1 MKNVK
6 NKNNSLTS
14 KFMNIASYLNNNIQ
28 VMNQSKIFAG
38 LMIIILNI
46 ASKFVTI
53 QLPKTVESYLK
64 FTFSRD
70 LLVFAI
76 AWMGTRDIY
85 VALGIVILF
94 IFVVDYL
101 CNEKSRFCILPENF
115 VDKHVEQLDEINNS
129 ITSQDLQN
137 IKNLAKKIEKEFE
150 NVEDIPTEQKNS
162 LPDPYMG
169 FQNTN
174 IV

>member
-1 MKNVK
+1 
-6 NKNNSLTS
+6 
-14 KFMNIASYLNNNIQ
+14 
-28 VMNQSKIFAG
+28 MNQSKIFAG

-85 VALGIVILF
+85 IALGIVFLF
-94 IFVVDYL
+94 IFVIDFL
-101 CNEKSRFCILPENF
+101 CNEKSMFCILPENF
-115 VDKHVEQLDEINNS
+115 VDLHVEKLDEMNNS
-129 ITSQDLQN
+129 ITAQDLQN
-137 IKNLAKKIEKEFE
+137 IKNLAKKIENEFQ
-150 NVEDIPTEQKNS
+150 PTESMDTEEKEEKNK
-162 LPDPYMG
+162 LPDPYMNFSG
-169 FQNTN
+169 NV
-174 IV
+174 IM

>member
-1 MKNVK
+1 MVKK
-6 NKNNSLTS
+6 NKKNSLTA
-14 KFMNIASYLNNNIQ
+14 KFMNIASYLNDNVQ
-28 VMNQSKIFAG
+28 VLNQSKIFAG

-85 VALGIVILF
+85 VALGIVLCF
-94 IFVVDYL
+94 IFIVDFL
-101 CNEKSRFCILPENF
+101 CNEKSQFCILPEKF
-115 VDKHVEQLDEINNS
+115 IDKHVEQLEEMNNS
-129 ITSQDLQN
+129 ITPQDLQN
-137 IKNLAKKIEKEFE
+137 IKNLAKKIEKDFE
-150 NVEDIPTEQKNS
+150 NVAENDTINQNN
-162 LPDPYMG
+162 LPNPHIT
-169 FQNTN
+169 FQ
-174 IV
+174 

>member
-1 MKNVK
+1 
-6 NKNNSLTS
+6 
-14 KFMNIASYLNNNIQ
+14 MNIASYLNNNVQ
-28 VMNQSKIFAG
+28 TMNQSKIFAG

-70 LLVFAI
+70 VLVFAI

-85 VALGIVILF
+85 IALGIVLLF
-94 IFVVDYL
+94 IFVVDFL
-101 CNEKSRFCILPENF
+101 CNENSQFCILPENF
-115 VDKHVEQLDEINNS
+115 VDKHVEKLDEMNNS
-129 ITSQDLQN
+129 ITPQDLQN

-150 NVEDIPTEQKNS
+150 NVEDTTTEQQNL

-169 FQNTN
+169 FQSTN
-174 IV
+174 IM